1 MKTFRFKPIAAL
13 AATLVVAF
21 VAGCTTTSDNSKY
34 QTRGGGWDNFR
45 AEAPA
50 AQPGRSRI
58 A

>member
-13 AATLVVAF
+13 AAILAVAF

-45 AEAPA
+45 AEALPSERV
-50 AQPGRSRI
+50 PSFI